1 MALLRR
7 VAVDLGNL
15 YIKGVVRDQ
24 KTGKVIKKKI
34 SNKIT
39 TEVDIKNSKTRKL
52 QRGGNTY

>member
-34 SNKIT
+34 S
-39 TEVDIKNSKTRKL
+39 KNNYWSRYKK
-52 QRGGNTY
+52 